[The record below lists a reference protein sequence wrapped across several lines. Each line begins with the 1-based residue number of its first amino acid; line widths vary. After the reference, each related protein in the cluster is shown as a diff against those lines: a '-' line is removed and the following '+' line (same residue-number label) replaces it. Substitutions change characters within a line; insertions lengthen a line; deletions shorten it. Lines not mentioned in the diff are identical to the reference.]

1 MTTTFFYDLTGRLI
15 RSSSTDGSEYRYD
28 YDLNNNLTKLYQ
40 GAAGSNRTTQYTYD
54 ADNRPVTTTAGGKTI
69 TDTYNATGT
78 RANRTYG
85 FTTPYTV
92 ALSYLPGANGSKTGM
107 VQTYQN
113 GSEDAYAYEY
123 DANGNI
129 TSITQGWSQA
139 TYTYDDMNQL
149 VRVNDGFAKLTTTYT
164 YDLSGNILE
173 RNEYDFTTGTLG
185 TPTDTVAYTYNT
197 TWRDQLASYGGQAI
211 TYDAVGNPLLYRGYT
226 LTWQGKRLSTLS
238 GNGTDAS
245 CTYNEQGVR
254 TSKTDN
260 SNEKWHPAFSGCH
273 FHYNRPL
280 LLHLHHS
287 RESSYDN
294 DRCKHRDDRKPKQE
308 RYPPLRKSLL
318 FFGFFF
324 GFLFLFVGYF
334 HRLEDFN
341 LDLNAL
347 LILFPFGIFVSEHA
361 SAVGRAIF
369 CAAVDRSRKD

>member
-40 GAAGSNRTTQYTYD
+40 GAAGSNWTTQYTYD

-113 GSEDAYAYEY
+113 GTEDAYAYEY

-149 VRVNDGFAKLTTTYT
+149 VRVNDGFANLTTTYT

-197 TWRDQLASYGGQAI
+197 TWRDQLASYDGQAI

-238 GNGTDAS
+238 GNGTDVS
-245 CTYNEQGVR
+245 YTYNEQGIR
-254 TSKTDN
+254 TSKTV
-260 SNEKWHPAFSGCH
+260 SGTVTNYS
-273 FHYNRPL
+273 YNGSL
-280 LLHLHHS
+280 LMAQVTGSGANQIKQLY
-287 RESSYDN
+287 SYDASGNLVSVNYNGTEYYYMRNGQN
-294 DRCKHRDDRKPKQE
+294 DI
-308 RYPPLRKSLL
+308 
-318 FFGFFF
+318 
-324 GFLFLFVGYF
+324 VG
-334 HRLEDFN
+334 LMDSSG
-341 LDLNAL
+341 AVV
-347 LILFPFGIFVSEHA
+347 VSYSYDA
-361 SAVGRAIF
+361 
-369 CAAVDRSRKD
+369 